1 MGTEIA
7 ARDFLDASRYNLGRK
22 LARRLDLN
30 TLNTSNLW
38 LDRVALELNVAVL
51 HSFQKK
57 NVTIVDHHTASESF
71 IKHLET
77 ETKLRGG
84 CPGDW
89 WVPFFLFENFHTY
102 NSL

>member
-51 HSFQKK
+51 HSFHKK

-89 WVPFFLFENFHTY
+89 
-102 NSL
+102 

>member
-30 TLNTSNLW
+30 TSNTSNLW
-38 LDRVALELNVAVL
+38 MDRVALELNVAVL

-84 CPGDW
+84 CPAGNNI
-89 WVPFFLFENFHTY
+89 VFKYLKNLNNF
-102 NSL
+102 NL